1 MKLPSEKK
9 EIMSQK
15 IINNYIENQSVI
27 KKLKNN

>member
-1 MKLPSEKK
+1 MRLPNEKK

-27 KKLKNN
+27 KKFKNN